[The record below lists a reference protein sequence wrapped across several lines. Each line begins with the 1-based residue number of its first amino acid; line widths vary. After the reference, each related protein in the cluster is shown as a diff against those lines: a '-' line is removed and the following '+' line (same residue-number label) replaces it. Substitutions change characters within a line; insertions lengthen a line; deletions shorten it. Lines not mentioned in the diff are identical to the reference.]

1 VALRLGGDAAPSD
14 WLSVGA
20 EAMARPPAK
29 RRAGADTIRMR
40 IMVMS
45 SVALVQQ
52 RRGARPVDAAPII
65 PA

>member
-1 VALRLGGDAAPSD
+1 
-14 WLSVGA
+14 
-20 EAMARPPAK
+20 
-29 RRAGADTIRMR
+29 MR